1 MQIWLDTIDLPT
13 LEKAQRRGILH
24 GVTTNPA
31 MLVSNP
37 RETITTLLSA
47 QPGPVAVEIAEDEV
61 PSMISQGK
69 GLYELSPRIVVKV
82 PVTERGLEVLHALA
96 QAQVPIMASAIVQP
110 TQALVAALGGASWV
124 APYFT
129 RILKTGDN
137 PLAQLE
143 AIKKMI
149 ASYQMRTRILAINPK
164 TVEQIKSCAEIGIDA
179 ITIREDVF
187 RDLIET
193 HELTAQI
200 TEQYDEDWKKI
211 RSQQWF

>member
-1 MQIWLDTIDLPT
+1 MQIWLDTTDLPT

-37 RETITTLLSA
+37 RETLTALLSA
-47 QPGPVAVEIAEDEV
+47 QPGPVAVEIAEDEI

-69 GLYELSPRIVVKV
+69 GLYEFSSRIVIKV
-82 PVTERGLEVLHALA
+82 PVSERGFEVLHALA
-96 QAQVPIMASAIVQP
+96 QAQVPVMASGIVQP
-110 TQALVAALGGASWV
+110 TQALVAALGGANWV
-124 APYFT
+124 APYFI
-129 RILKTGDN
+129 RILKAGDN

-164 TVEQIKSCAEIGIDA
+164 TVEQIKSCAETGIDA

-193 HELTAQI
+193 HELTAQVV
-200 TEQYDEDWKKI
+200 EQYDDDWKKI